1 MPDLCQPDARQPDT
15 RLRVLILG
23 GTTESALLARRLV
36 QALGDRLDL
45 TTSLAGRTKSPGPL
59 PGSVRIGGFGGV
71 DGLAA
76 HLREQQIALLID
88 ASHPFAAQISQNARA
103 AAALC
108 GTPRLQVVRPPWPR
122 DPLDRWIE
130 VADLAG
136 AAQIIRRVAKRIWL
150 TVGASDLDAFAG
162 IDDVHF
168 LVRMIDPPRQPLP
181 FAQAELVLARG
192 PFALAEELALI
203 RHHKIG
209 GLVAKASGGVA
220 TEAKIIAA
228 RYCDLPVVMVRRPP
242 PEPGETV
249 DCLDAAVDWVLSR
262 AP

>member
-1 MPDLCQPDARQPDT
+1 MPEDQ
-15 RLRVLILG
+15 LRALILG
-23 GTTESALLARRLV
+23 GTTEGAELARRLA

-45 TTSLAGRTKSPGPL
+45 TTSLAGRTKAPGPL
-59 PGSVRIGGFGGV
+59 PGSVRIGGFGGPE
-71 DGLAA
+71 GLAA
-76 HLREQQIALLID
+76 HLREQGVDLLID
-88 ASHPFAAQISQNARA
+88 ASHPFAAQISQNARLA
-103 AAALC
+103 AELA

-168 LVRMIDPPRQPLP
+168 LVRMIDPPRQPL
-181 FAQAELVLARG
+181 ALARAELILARG
-192 PFALAEELALI
+192 PFALADELALI
-203 RHHKIG
+203 RRHKIG
-209 GLVAKASGGVA
+209 GLVAKASGGAA

-228 RYCDLPVVMVRRPP
+228 RRCDLPVVMVRRPP

-249 DCLDAAVDWVLSR
+249 DSVEAALGWVLSR
-262 AP
+262 AS